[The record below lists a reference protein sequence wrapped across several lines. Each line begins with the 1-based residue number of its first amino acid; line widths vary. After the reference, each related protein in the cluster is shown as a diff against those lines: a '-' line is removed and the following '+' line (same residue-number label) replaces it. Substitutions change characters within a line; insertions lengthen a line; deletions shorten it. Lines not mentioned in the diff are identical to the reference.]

1 MIPQFNISTLLQS
14 QQQSTLDRL
23 SFSQT
28 FESGRNNIELSEFL
42 TNPNGPIYLLVGKV
56 SKDILLARRGAV
68 GEDIIAFGTD
78 EWKGWN
84 FFEPPAYLHSIKNVK
99 ISLECS
105 SDVPVDLSNSLFK
118 KLVSSVGYEQPN
130 RPNVKYGSQR
140 EYTSYLSSFNIR
152 VSPEY
157 LTFPLE
163 QIFAENMG
171 VALAHTGT
179 FKIEVPLKVNTHS
192 FLLKLYITYNN
203 TNVPLPYPRFMRH
216 KTDENGKRYREY
228 PHHLEQ
234 SDITD
239 LYTTGAWDMIKDG
252 IPNVGNEFRLQIFKR
267 LIQKDIP
274 KLNELITTKKLSLDP
289 LYIMKAF
296 RYFASASRD
305 NLGRKPSGYIKV
317 QPKSERDAERL
328 FLYINSNLFLWWTRV
343 AGPEHQLNKKFLLKV
358 PVPNL
363 KNNILENL
371 YKKFQLAIPEC
382 MIESKNAG
390 VIQRNINYNKRF
402 DLLLELDYHLMDQ
415 LFPGEPS
422 PILHTFVT
430 AKDKSK
436 TIQPLERT
444 PHSIIYPELI
454 K

>member
-14 QQQSTLDRL
+14 QQQSMLDRL

-42 TNPNGPIYLLVGKV
+42 TNPNEPIYLLVGKV
-56 SKDILLARRGAV
+56 SKDILLARRGAINESVTTV
-68 GEDIIAFGTD
+68 GTE

-84 FFEPPAYLHSIKNVK
+84 FFEPPSYLHSIKNVK

-105 SDVPVDLSNSLFK
+105 SDVPINLSNSLFK
-118 KLVSSVGYEQPN
+118 KLVSSVGYGYSN
-130 RPNVKYGSQR
+130 KPNVKYGNQR

-157 LTFPLE
+157 LTFPLS
-163 QIFAENMG
+163 QIFEQNLG
-171 VALAHTGT
+171 RALEHTGT
-179 FKIEVPLKVNTHS
+179 FKIQVPLKVNS
-192 FLLKLYITYNN
+192 YNFLFQLHITYNN
-203 TNVPLPYPRFMRH
+203 TNVALPYPRFMRH
-216 KTDENGKRYREY
+216 KKDEQGRRYREN
-228 PHHLEQ
+228 PSHLER
-234 SDITD
+234 SRVPKE
-239 LYTTGAWDMIKDG
+239 WDSINDG
-252 IPNVGNEFRLQIFKR
+252 FPNIGNEFRLGLFKR
-267 LIQKDIP
+267 MIQNDLP
-274 KLNELITTKKLSLDP
+274 KVNELITTQKLSIEP
-289 LYIMKAF
+289 LYVMKAF

-305 NLGRKPSGYIKV
+305 NLGRKPSGYIEV

-328 FLYINSNLFLWWTRV
+328 FLYMNSNLFLWWVHTV
-343 AGPEHQLNKKFLLKV
+343 GPEHQINKEFLLKA

-363 KNNILENL
+363 QSDVLENL
-371 YKKFQLAIPEC
+371 YKKFQLVIPEC

-402 DLLLELDYHLMDQ
+402 DLLLELDYHFIDQ
-415 LFPGEPS
+415 LFPGDPS
-422 PILHTFVT
+422 PILYTFVT
-430 AKDKSK
+430 AGDKSK

-444 PHSIIYPELI
+444 PHSIIYPELM